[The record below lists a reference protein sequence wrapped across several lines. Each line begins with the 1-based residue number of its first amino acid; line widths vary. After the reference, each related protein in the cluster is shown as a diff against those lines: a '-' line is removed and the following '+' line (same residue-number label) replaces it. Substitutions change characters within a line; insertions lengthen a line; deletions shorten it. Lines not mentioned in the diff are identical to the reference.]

1 MQSRGAILGFG
12 FALSFVMLFFG
23 KKTRALGIFLGILIG
38 LLLFTNVIPEDFVQ
52 FQTERFMR
60 GQDTEEFY
68 SLTGRTRAWD
78 HGWYEA
84 MKSPIIGWGPQAD
97 RMLIGEH
104 VHNTYLYALMTS
116 GFIGAFFFAGGL
128 IYAWLIFF
136 KLLRAGVP
144 DRLDQKTFFIQI
156 GGILAFFTVRSIPE
170 VSGAMFGIDTM
181 LLLPVLGYLAVLNR
195 TNDLLS
201 DRKKEKVKIKIRF

>member
-1 MQSRGAILGFG
+1 
-12 FALSFVMLFFG
+12 MLFFG
-23 KKTRALGIFLGILIG
+23 RKTRVVGILLAVLIG
-38 LLLFTNVIPEDFVQ
+38 LLLFTNIIPQDFVQ
-52 FQTERFMR
+52 YQMERFMR
-60 GQDTEEFY
+60 GQDTDQFY

-84 MKSPIIGWGPQAD
+84 MKSPIVGWGPQAD

-116 GFIGAFFFAGGL
+116 GFVGVFFFAGGL
-128 IYAWLIFF
+128 LYAWLIFF
-136 KLLRAGVP
+136 KLLRAGFAEK
-144 DRLDQKTFFIQI
+144 LGHKTFFIQI

-181 LLLPVLGYLAVLNR
+181 LLLPALGYLTVLNR
-195 TNDLLS
+195 TYDALS
-201 DRKKEKVKIKIRF
+201 ERNNQKQKIKIRFFKFLYQF